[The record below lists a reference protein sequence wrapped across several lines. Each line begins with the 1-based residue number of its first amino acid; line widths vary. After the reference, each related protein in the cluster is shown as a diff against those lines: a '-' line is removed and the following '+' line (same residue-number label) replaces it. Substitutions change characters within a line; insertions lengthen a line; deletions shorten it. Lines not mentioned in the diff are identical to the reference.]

1 MYLILSILLSFSQPT
16 LAADPNS
23 PHPHQGV
30 TERFSNPKP
39 TVLSKEEQTTL
50 ENGTAVRRQVQGD
63 SGGRGI
69 AIMDVKAS
77 PDKIWKTILDYSK
90 YPNWINDLEKT
101 EIYGGTAEAG
111 YHVEFELS
119 VFGMEIIYY
128 IDHDFHPDRGM
139 LTWNLDYTRESDIDD
154 STGYWLVFP
163 APGRPGFTRVEYSVD
178 LRLKGWVPGIV
189 ENMLAKKGLV
199 LATSWVKQQAE

>member
-1 MYLILSILLSFSQPT
+1 MNTFLALLFVASS
-16 LAADPNS
+16 LGWGADPNS
-23 PHPHQGV
+23 PHGHQGV
-30 TERFSNPKP
+30 SERFSDPKP
-39 TVLSKEEQTTL
+39 TVLSKEETATL
-50 ENGTAVRRQVQGD
+50 VSGSAVRRQVQGK

-69 AIMDVKAS
+69 AIMDVQA
-77 PDKIWKTILDYSK
+77 PPEKIWKVILDYSK
-90 YPNWINDLEKT
+90 YPNWIDNLEKT
-101 EIYGGTAEAG
+101 QVYGGSAESG
-111 YHVEFELS
+111 YNVAFDLS

-128 IDHDFHPDRGM
+128 IDHDFHPDKGA
-139 LTWNLDYTRESDIDD
+139 LTWQLDYSRESDIDD